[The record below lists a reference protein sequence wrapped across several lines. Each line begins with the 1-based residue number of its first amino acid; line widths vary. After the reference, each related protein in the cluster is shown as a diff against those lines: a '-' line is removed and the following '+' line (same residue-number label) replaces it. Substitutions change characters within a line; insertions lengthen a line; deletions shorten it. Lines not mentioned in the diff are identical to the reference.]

1 MSTVLHDWATAHRI
15 LPAALADLVARL
27 TVADYAPAE
36 AGRSEAAVQ
45 AEIRLAAAKR
55 GDLVLWRNN
64 SGAQLV
70 YPVDKDGNPQYHLE
84 PRMVRWGLNNE
95 SAAQNKRM
103 KSADLIGILRH
114 KVRSEDVGRTLAVF
128 TSIEVKRP
136 GWKHSDASERDRA
149 QAAWAATV
157 AAMGGV
163 ALRVTSAESIKNL
176 EI

>member
-1 MSTVLHDWATAHRI
+1 MSTILTEWAAVWGVP
-15 LPAALADLVARL
+15 PAALQDLIARL
-27 TVADYAPAE
+27 TVTDFQPSE

-45 AEIRLAAAKR
+45 ADIRLAAAKR

-64 SGAQLV
+64 SGALT
-70 YPVDKDGNPQYHLE
+70 DDAGRLIRFGLGND
-84 PRMVRWGLNNE
+84 
-95 SAAQNKRM
+95 SAQANKRL
-103 KSADLIGILRH
+103 KSADLIGIHRG
-114 KVRSEDVGRTLAVF
+114 SGRFV
-128 TSIEVKRP
+128 SIEVKRP

>member
-1 MSTVLHDWATAHRI
+1 MSTVLTEWAAVWGI
-15 LPAALADLVARL
+15 PPATLADLIARL

-36 AGRSEAAVQ
+36 AGRSEAAIQ
-45 AEIRLAAAKR
+45 ADIRLAAAKR

-64 SGAQLV
+64 SGALT
-70 YPVDKDGNPQYHLE
+70 DDAGRLIRFGLGND
-84 PRMVRWGLNNE
+84 
-95 SAAQNKRM
+95 SAAANKRM
-103 KSADLIGILRH
+103 KSADLIGIHRP
-114 KVRSEDVGRTLAVF
+114 SGRFV
-128 TSIEVKRP
+128 SIEVKRP

-157 AAMGGV
+157 VAMGGV

>member
-1 MSTVLHDWATAHRI
+1 MSNVLTEWATVWGI
-15 LPAALADLVARL
+15 PSAALQDLIARL
-27 TVADYAPAE
+27 TVADFQPSE

-45 AEIRLAAAKR
+45 AEIRLAASQR

-64 SGAQLV
+64 SGALT
-70 YPVDKDGNPQYHLE
+70 DDSGRLIRFGLGND
-84 PRMVRWGLNNE
+84 
-95 SAAQNKRM
+95 SAQANKRL
-103 KSADLIGILRH
+103 KSADLIGIHRG
-114 KVRSEDVGRTLAVF
+114 SGRFV
-128 TSIEVKRP
+128 SIEVKRP

>member
-1 MSTVLHDWATAHRI
+1 MLTEWATAWSI
-15 LPAALADLVARL
+15 PPAALADLVARL
-27 TVADYAPAE
+27 TLADYAPAE

-45 AEIRLAAAKR
+45 ADIRLAAARR

-64 SGAQLV
+64 SGALT
-70 YPVDKDGNPQYHLE
+70 DDAGRLIRFGLGND
-84 PRMVRWGLNNE
+84 
-95 SAAQNKRM
+95 SAQANKRL

-114 KVRSEDVGRTLAVF
+114 KVRPEDVGRTLAVF
-128 TSIEVKRP
+128 ASIEAKRP

>member
-1 MSTVLHDWATAHRI
+1 MSTLFTQWAAVWGV
-15 LPAALADLVARL
+15 PQAALDDLIGRL
-27 TVADYAPAE
+27 TIADHAPAE

-45 AEIRLAAAKR
+45 ADIRLAAAKR

-64 SGAQLV
+64 SGALT
-70 YPVDKDGNPQYHLE
+70 DDAGRLIRFGLGND
-84 PRMVRWGLNNE
+84 
-95 SAAQNKRM
+95 SAQANKRL
-103 KSADLIGILRH
+103 KSADLIGIHRG
-114 KVRSEDVGRTLAVF
+114 SGRFV
-128 TSIEVKRP
+128 SIEVKRP

-149 QAAWAATV
+149 QVAWAATV

>member
-1 MSTVLHDWATAHRI
+1 MSTILTDWAAAHSI
-15 LPAALADLVARL
+15 PPAALNDLIGRL
-27 TVADYAPAE
+27 TMADHAPTE

-45 AEIRLAAAKR
+45 ADIRLAAAKR

-64 SGAQLV
+64 SGALT
-70 YPVDKDGNPQYHLE
+70 DDAGRLIRFGLGND
-84 PRMVRWGLNNE
+84 
-95 SAAQNKRM
+95 SAQANKRL
-103 KSADLIGILRH
+103 KSADLIGIHRG
-114 KVRSEDVGRTLAVF
+114 SGRFV
-128 TSIEVKRP
+128 SIEVKRP

-157 AAMGGV
+157 VAMGGV

>member
-1 MSTVLHDWATAHRI
+1 MSTVLTEWAAAHRI
-15 LPAALADLVARL
+15 PPAALQDLIARL
-27 TVADYAPAE
+27 TLSEHPAAE

-45 AEIRLAAAKR
+45 ADIRLAASRR

-64 SGAQLV
+64 SGAYQN
-70 YPVDKDGNPQYHLE
+70 DQGQW
-84 PRMVRWGLNNE
+84 VRYGLNNE
-95 SAAQNKRM
+95 SAQQNKRM
-103 KSADLIGILRH
+103 KSADLIGIHRP
-114 KVRSEDVGRTLAVF
+114 SGRFV
-128 TSIEVKRP
+128 SIEVKRP

-163 ALRVTSAESIKNL
+163 ALRVTSAQSIKNL

>member
-1 MSTVLHDWATAHRI
+1 MLTDWATAWGI
-15 LPAALADLVARL
+15 PPDALADLTARL
-27 TVADYAPAE
+27 TVTGFQPSE

-45 AEIRLAAAKR
+45 ADIRLAASQR

-64 SGAQLV
+64 SGALT
-70 YPVDKDGNPQYHLE
+70 DDAGRLIRFGLGND
-84 PRMVRWGLNNE
+84 
-95 SAAQNKRM
+95 SAQANRRM
-103 KSADLIGILRH
+103 KSADLIGIHRP
-114 KVRSEDVGRTLAVF
+114 SGRFV
-128 TSIEVKRP
+128 SIEVKKP

-163 ALRVTSAESIKNL
+163 ALRVTSAQSIRDL

>member
-1 MSTVLHDWATAHRI
+1 MSTLLTEWAAVWGV
-15 LPAALADLVARL
+15 PQAALQDLIACL

-45 AEIRLAAAKR
+45 ADIRLAAAKR

-64 SGAQLV
+64 SGALT
-70 YPVDKDGNPQYHLE
+70 DDAGRLIRFGLGND
-84 PRMVRWGLNNE
+84 
-95 SAAQNKRM
+95 SAAANKRM
-103 KSADLIGILRH
+103 KSADLIGIHRP
-114 KVRSEDVGRTLAVF
+114 SGRFV
-128 TSIEVKRP
+128 SIEVKRP

-157 AAMGGV
+157 VAMGGV
-163 ALRVTSAESIKNL
+163 ALRVTSASAITDL

>member
-15 LPAALADLVARL
+15 PPAALADLVQRL
-27 TVADYAPAE
+27 TAADYLPSE

-45 AEIRLAAAKR
+45 ADIRLAAAKR

-64 SGAQLV
+64 SGALT
-70 YPVDKDGNPQYHLE
+70 DDAGRLIRFGLGND
-84 PRMVRWGLNNE
+84 
-95 SAAQNKRM
+95 SAQANKRM
-103 KSADLIGILRH
+103 KSADLIGIHRP
-114 KVRSEDVGRTLAVF
+114 SGRFV
-128 TSIEVKRP
+128 SIEVKRP

>member
-1 MSTVLHDWATAHRI
+1 MSTILTEWAAAHGI
-15 LPAALADLVARL
+15 PTAALQDLIARL
-27 TVADYAPAE
+27 TVTDFQPSE

-45 AEIRLAAAKR
+45 ADIRLAASQR

-64 SGAQLV
+64 VGALT
-70 YPVDKDGNPQYHLE
+70 DDAGRLIRFGLGND
-84 PRMVRWGLNNE
+84 
-95 SAAQNKRM
+95 SAQANRRM
-103 KSADLIGILRH
+103 KSADLIGIHRP
-114 KVRSEDVGRTLAVF
+114 SGRFV
-128 TSIEVKRP
+128 SIEVKRP

-163 ALRVTSAESIKNL
+163 ALRVTSASAITDL

>member
-1 MSTVLHDWATAHRI
+1 MSTVLTEWAAAHGI
-15 LPAALADLVARL
+15 PPAALADLTARL
-27 TVADYAPAE
+27 TLSEHPAAE

-45 AEIRLAAAKR
+45 ADIRLAASQR

-64 SGAQLV
+64 VGA
-70 YPVDKDGNPQYHLE
+70 YEDGKGNFIRY
-84 PRMVRWGLNNE
+84 GLNNDT
-95 SAAQNKRM
+95 SAQNKRM
-103 KSADLIGILRH
+103 ASADLIGIHRP
-114 KVRSEDVGRTLAVF
+114 SGRFV
-128 TSIEVKRP
+128 SIEVKKP

-163 ALRVTSAESIKNL
+163 ALRVTSASAITDL

>member
-1 MSTVLHDWATAHRI
+1 MSTVITEWAAAHRI
-15 LPAALADLVARL
+15 PASALSDLISRL
-27 TVADYAPAE
+27 TINAHPDCE

-45 AEIRLAAAKR
+45 ADIRLAAAKR

-64 SGAQLV
+64 SGALT
-70 YPVDKDGNPQYHLE
+70 DDSGRLIRFGLGND
-84 PRMVRWGLNNE
+84 
-95 SAAQNKRM
+95 SAQANKRL
-103 KSADLIGILRH
+103 KSADLIGIHRG
-114 KVRSEDVGRTLAVF
+114 SGRFV
-128 TSIEVKRP
+128 SIEVKRP

-163 ALRVTSAESIKNL
+163 ALRVTSAQAIKDL

>member
-1 MSTVLHDWATAHRI
+1 MSNVLHEWAAAHRI
-15 LPAALADLVARL
+15 PPAALADLVARL
-27 TVADYAPAE
+27 TISAHPDCE

-45 AEIRLAAAKR
+45 ADIRLAAAKR

-64 SGAQLV
+64 SGAQLI
-70 YPVDKDGNPQYHLE
+70 YPVDKDGNPQYHME
-84 PRMVRWGLNNE
+84 PSMVRWGLGND
-95 SAAQNKRM
+95 SSKQNKRM

-114 KVRSEDVGRTLAVF
+114 KVRPEDVGRTLAVF
-128 TSIEVKRP
+128 TSEEVKKP

-163 ALRVTSAESIKNL
+163 ALRVTSAEAIKNL

>member
-1 MSTVLHDWATAHRI
+1 MSTVITEWAAAHRI
-15 LPAALADLVARL
+15 PPAALADLVARL
-27 TVADYAPAE
+27 TISAHPDCE

-45 AEIRLAAAKR
+45 ADIRLAAAKR
-55 GDLVLWRNN
+55 GDLTFWRNN

-70 YPVDKDGNPQYHLE
+70 YPVDKNGNPQYHLE

-95 SAAQNKRM
+95 SATQNKRM
-103 KSADLIGILRH
+103 KSADLIGILQH
-114 KVRSEDVGRTLAVF
+114 VVRPQDVGRKLGVF
-128 TSIEVKRP
+128 TSVEVKKP

-163 ALRVTSAESIKNL
+163 ALRVTSASAITDL

>member
-1 MSTVLHDWATAHRI
+1 MSTVITEWAAVWGV
-15 LPAALADLVARL
+15 PQAALQDLIARL
-27 TVADYAPAE
+27 TMADHAPAE

-45 AEIRLAAAKR
+45 ADIRLAAAKR

-64 SGAQLV
+64 SGALT
-70 YPVDKDGNPQYHLE
+70 DDAGRLIRFGLGND
-84 PRMVRWGLNNE
+84 
-95 SAAQNKRM
+95 SAAANKRM
-103 KSADLIGILRH
+103 KSADLIGIHRP
-114 KVRSEDVGRTLAVF
+114 SGRFV
-128 TSIEVKRP
+128 SIEVKRP

-163 ALRVTSAESIKNL
+163 ALRVTSALAIRDL

>member
-1 MSTVLHDWATAHRI
+1 MSTVLTEWATGWGI
-15 LPAALADLVARL
+15 PAPALADLVARL
-27 TVADYAPAE
+27 TMADHAPAE

-45 AEIRLAAAKR
+45 ADIRLAAAKR

-64 SGAQLV
+64 SGALT
-70 YPVDKDGNPQYHLE
+70 DDSGRLIRFGLGND
-84 PRMVRWGLNNE
+84 
-95 SAAQNKRM
+95 SAQANKRL
-103 KSADLIGILRH
+103 KSADLIGIHRP
-114 KVRSEDVGRTLAVF
+114 SGRFV
-128 TSIEVKRP
+128 SIEVKRP

-163 ALRVTSAESIKNL
+163 ALRVTSASAITDL

>member
-1 MSTVLHDWATAHRI
+1 MAFGTEAI
-15 LPAALADLVARL
+15 Q
-27 TVADYAPAE
+27 E
-36 AGRSEAAVQ
+36 AGVAVAMQRTEEILSFIRTSSADRIKGLIDETTKQSLRETLAQGVAASQ
-45 AEIRLAAAKR
+45 R

-64 SGAQLV
+64 SGALT
-70 YPVDKDGNPQYHLE
+70 DDSGRLIRFGLGND
-84 PRMVRWGLNNE
+84 
-95 SAAQNKRM
+95 SAQANRRM
-103 KSADLIGILRH
+103 KSADLIGIHRP
-114 KVRSEDVGRTLAVF
+114 SGRFV
-128 TSIEVKRP
+128 SIEVKRP

>member
-1 MSTVLHDWATAHRI
+1 MSTVITEWATAHRI
-15 LPAALADLVARL
+15 PPAALADLVARL
-27 TVADYAPAE
+27 TAADYATAE

-45 AEIRLAAAKR
+45 ADIRLAAAKR

-64 SGAQLV
+64 SGALT
-70 YPVDKDGNPQYHLE
+70 DDAGRLIRFGLGND
-84 PRMVRWGLNNE
+84 
-95 SAAQNKRM
+95 SAQANKRL
-103 KSADLIGILRH
+103 KSADLIGIHRP
-114 KVRSEDVGRTLAVF
+114 SGRFV
-128 TSIEVKRP
+128 SIEVKRP

-163 ALRVTSAESIKNL
+163 ALRVTSAQAIKDL

>member
-15 LPAALADLVARL
+15 PPAALADLVARL
-27 TVADYAPAE
+27 TISAHPDCE

-45 AEIRLAAAKR
+45 ADIRLAAAKR

-64 SGAQLV
+64 SGALT
-70 YPVDKDGNPQYHLE
+70 DDAGRLIRFGLGND
-84 PRMVRWGLNNE
+84 
-95 SAAQNKRM
+95 SAQANKRL
-103 KSADLIGILRH
+103 KSADLIGIHRG
-114 KVRSEDVGRTLAVF
+114 SGRFV
-128 TSIEVKRP
+128 SIEVKRP

-163 ALRVTSAESIKNL
+163 ALRVTSASAIKDL

>member
-1 MSTVLHDWATAHRI
+1 MSTAITEWATTHRI
-15 LPAALADLVARL
+15 PPAALADLVARL
-27 TVADYAPAE
+27 TIADHAPAE

-45 AEIRLAAAKR
+45 ADIRLAAAKR

-64 SGAQLV
+64 SGALT
-70 YPVDKDGNPQYHLE
+70 DDSGRLIRFGLGND
-84 PRMVRWGLNNE
+84 
-95 SAAQNKRM
+95 SAQANKRL
-103 KSADLIGILRH
+103 KSADLIGIHRG
-114 KVRSEDVGRTLAVF
+114 SGRFV
-128 TSIEVKRP
+128 SIEVKRP

-163 ALRVTSAESIKNL
+163 ALRVTSAQAIKDL

>member
-1 MSTVLHDWATAHRI
+1 MSTVITEWATAHRI
-15 LPAALADLVARL
+15 PPAALNDLMARL
-27 TVADYAPAE
+27 TMADHLPSE

-45 AEIRLAAAKR
+45 ADIRLAAAKR

-64 SGAQLV
+64 SGALT
-70 YPVDKDGNPQYHLE
+70 DDAGRLIRFGLGND
-84 PRMVRWGLNNE
+84 
-95 SAAQNKRM
+95 SAQSNKRL
-103 KSADLIGILRH
+103 KSADLIGIHRG
-114 KVRSEDVGRTLAVF
+114 SGRFV
-128 TSIEVKRP
+128 SIEVKRP

-163 ALRVTSAESIKNL
+163 ALRVTSASAITDL

>member
-1 MSTVLHDWATAHRI
+1 MSTVLHDWAAAHRI
-15 LPAALADLVARL
+15 PPAALADLIARL
-27 TVADYAPAE
+27 TMADHLPSE

-45 AEIRLAAAKR
+45 ADIRLAAAKR

-64 SGAQLV
+64 SGALT
-70 YPVDKDGNPQYHLE
+70 DDAGRLIRFGLGND
-84 PRMVRWGLNNE
+84 
-95 SAAQNKRM
+95 SAQANKRL
-103 KSADLIGILRH
+103 KSADLIGIHRG
-114 KVRSEDVGRTLAVF
+114 SGRFV
-128 TSIEVKRP
+128 SIEVKRP

-163 ALRVTSAESIKNL
+163 ALRVTSAQAIKDL